1 MKLSPF
7 SAIVAV
13 AGALVDSARFVEV
26 GLSLHGSTW
35 PLWNEWR
42 GVIHGISSGAFGL
55 TMAGV
60 IIVAADAIAA
70 TRSRGLAVALIAML
84 VASVASATGAISGAT
99 DGALHVLLNLCAVVA
114 PTLAVVIV
122 PIAHVLRETPVVAP
136 VAPPEMPGIA
146 LLVDRL
152 DDLTQTIANS
162 GRNRPVATFEVQ
174 GMSETP
180 QAPQIAK
187 KRGLT
192 ATERSRAYRQRKR
205 ITSG

>member
-55 TMAGV
+55 VMAGV

-122 PIAHVLRETPVVAP
+122 PIAHVLRETPAVAP

-152 DDLTQTIANS
+152 DDLTQTIAS
-162 GRNRPVATFEVQ
+162 IGRNKPVAT
-174 GMSETP
+174 ETP